1 MRIDEASNL
10 HIWTARPKDVE
21 PAQWPQLTAWL
32 DAPERLCAANFRHD
46 DDRRAYILAH
56 ALRRLAVATALA
68 LPPVCLAFSSEAGG
82 KPILTAPEDRTI
94 HFSHARSRTL
104 VVCAVSRIG
113 PVGIDAEFIEQ
124 DHADMALL
132 RGLVALPD
140 AQQRRAALGSDS
152 TRQFFFYWT
161 LLEAYWKSRGSGLS
175 FDNPVLHCQPTP
187 QGWFEVSTLQ
197 AGAGR
202 HDGRSGLA
210 WATALQGPPDCM
222 IMLAVTPGPA
232 PAARS
237 ALRLSDHT
245 PVFESLLAPVLA
257 IQHGNSVKPRPW
269 HLPCAS
275 YAPATPSSI
284 QAATSLGA

>member
-1 MRIDEASNL
+1 MDQASKL

-21 PAQWPQLTAWL
+21 LAQWPQLTAWL
-32 DAPERLCAANFRHD
+32 DAAERLCAAKFRRD

-56 ALRRLAVATALA
+56 ALRRLAVATELGMTPAS
-68 LPPVCLAFSSEAGG
+68 LAFSSETGG
-82 KPILTAPEDRTI
+82 KPILTAPADRAI

-104 VVCAVSRIG
+104 VVCAVTRIG
-113 PVGIDAEFIEQ
+113 PVGIDAEFIE
-124 DHADMALL
+124 HNSADMALL

-175 FDNPVLHCQPTP
+175 FDNPALHCQPTP
-187 QGWFEVSTLQ
+187 QGWFEVSTSQ

-202 HDGRSGLA
+202 HAARSGLA

-222 IMLAVTPGPA
+222 IMLAVTPSPA
-232 PAARS
+232 VAARS
-237 ALRLSDHT
+237 ALRLCYHT
-245 PVFESLLAPVLA
+245 PLFQSLFEPVLA
-257 IQHGNSVKPRPW
+257 RQDGSPRNPHPW
-269 HLPCAS
+269 HRPCA
-275 YAPATPSSI
+275 PPSPLSRM